1 MFDESH
7 DRNALA
13 QSIFWRN
20 LGWEDGTLQEEMI
33 ATRLRQRADQ
43 YAKPTPT
50 DEDTPTVTVIIFRL
64 GDETYAVDALTVYAV
79 RRIGKIATVPNIP
92 NFYAGVVNLRG
103 QIITVMDLRQ
113 FFGTATHDD
122 ATPPDELLVIRAHG
136 LELGILAHA
145 IHDVM
150 TLKLS
155 DIQPLTDMGYAWGI
169 TPQKVILLD
178 MARLFT
184 DDRLIIGTTD
194 SDDSGYGT

>member
-1 MFDESH
+1 MFDESQE
-7 DRNALA
+7 RNSLA
-13 QSIFWRN
+13 QSIFWHN

-64 GDETYAVDALTVYAV
+64 GDETYAVDALVVYAV
-79 RRIGKIATVPNIP
+79 RRIGKIAMVPNIP
-92 NFYAGVVNLRG
+92 DFYAGVVNLRG
-103 QIITVMDLRQ
+103 QIITVIDLRQ
-113 FFGTATHDD
+113 FFGTPINQSAQ
-122 ATPPDELLVIRAHG
+122 PDELLVIRAHG

-145 IHDVM
+145 IHDVI

-178 MARLFT
+178 MALLFT

-194 SDDSGYGT
+194 SDDSGYGL